1 LNDGSQ
7 FSEPTVPLVSPQ
19 QSVGISAHNL
29 RKSFGDKVILNGLSF
44 EVEPGSTHVI
54 IGPSGG
60 GKSTL
65 LRSLAGLERIDSGQ
79 ILVGGNV
86 VQHADGTKVKRGMT
100 RTQRHNLRQVGMIFQ
115 QFELFPH
122 RTAVENVALPL
133 RLVQKKS
140 KDEAMS
146 IAERELSA
154 LGLAEHASKRPGQL
168 SGGQKQRVAIAR
180 ALAMRPGVLLFDEP
194 TSALDPELVSGVL
207 AVMKEL
213 SAEGMTMVVVTHEM
227 QFAAEAATTVMFVS
241 GGDIVESGPPS
252 SVIANPVEERTQR
265 FLARLVDK

>member
-1 LNDGSQ
+1 LSVDSQ
-7 FSEPTVPLVSPQ
+7 FSEPLVGPR
-19 QSVGISAHNL
+19 QSVGISAHNV
-29 RKSFGDKVILNGLSF
+29 RKSFGKKVILNGLSF
-44 EVEPGSTHVI
+44 DVEPGSTHVI

-65 LRSLAGLERIDSGQ
+65 LRSLAGLERIDSGR
-79 ILVGGNV
+79 IEVGGNI
-86 VQHADGTKVKRGMT
+86 VQHAGGTKTRKVMT
-100 RTQRHNLRQVGMIFQ
+100 RKERHNLRQVGMIFQ
-115 QFELFPH
+115 QFDLFPH
-122 RTAVENVALPL
+122 KTAVENVALPL

-146 IAERELSA
+146 IAENELSA
-154 LGLAEHASKRPGQL
+154 LGLAEHVSKRPGQL

-241 GGDIVESGPPS
+241 GGDIVESGPPAE
-252 SVIANPVEERTQR
+252 VIAHPAEERTRR
-265 FLARLVDK
+265 FLSRLLDN